1 MQAATSLCIRKCDRG
16 ARTLL
21 AEAEKFAPGGVAR
34 GKGPNPAEN
43 GWGAEIAFSHGACCV
58 SGRDPSSWEKRS
70 WLKTE
75 CLTHWAHHSEVDCPQ
90 LDIYIDIISRG
101 SLGLAVTGARLGR
114 STTEASSI
122 LANAYTPN
130 GSVFTAFVARFPAEL
145 RHNGARRRPWN
156 GTASDMAPAAF
167 PYSDN
172 ETTLASATTITADE
186 DVFGPVYAST
196 LRITLIAVMLVLSLV
211 GNTAVC
217 YRLLTS
223 RRHRVFKAQVL
234 FLNLALA
241 DLLVTLVTMNSQ
253 LLWEIMGRV
262 WIAGDGPCRMFK
274 VMQTFALVSST
285 YMLVGI
291 AVDRHYS
298 ICKPLVPA
306 PRPRSVATV
315 CWLLSLLPSLPN
327 LFVFRVVVVRDKCY
341 CASVFYIYRD
351 TTTVTRQIY
360 MACVF
365 TLVFVLPL
373 CALVALYTSILV
385 RMRKMVADGTGTTAT
400 VRTGLTTRSTS
411 MSQTTTVALSETE
424 DRRSTLPRARL
435 RTLKMAV
442 VIFVAFLV
450 TNLPY
455 MVQEVILAFARD
467 VSLGPH
473 VVAVFG
479 VISASNSAVN
489 PYVYLAFNGGAAGTS
504 CDARVRG
511 LWRRLTCSS
520 GSKRTTIAFRT
531 SCSTLPTRRR
541 KRLITAQGPL
551 SEQKCQTSGERG
563 TPEEQ
568 L

>member
-1 MQAATSLCIRKCDRG
+1 MPYEFG
-16 ARTLL
+16 
-21 AEAEKFAPGGVAR
+21 
-34 GKGPNPAEN
+34 
-43 GWGAEIAFSHGACCV
+43 EIFG
-58 SGRDPSSWEKRS
+58 
-70 WLKTE
+70 
-75 CLTHWAHHSEVDCPQ
+75 
-90 LDIYIDIISRG
+90 
-101 SLGLAVTGARLGR
+101 
-114 STTEASSI
+114 
-122 LANAYTPN
+122 
-130 GSVFTAFVARFPAEL
+130 
-145 RHNGARRRPWN
+145 
-156 GTASDMAPAAF
+156 
-167 PYSDN
+167 SDN
-172 ETTLASATTITADE
+172 ETTLAGAATVTADE
-186 DVFGPVYAST
+186 DVFGPIYAST
-196 LRITLIAVMLVLSLV
+196 LRIALITTMLVLSLF
-211 GNTAVC
+211 GNTIVC

-262 WIAGDGPCRMFK
+262 WAAGDGPCRVFK

-291 AVDRHYS
+291 AVDRHYA

-306 PRPRSVATV
+306 PRPRSVAAI
-315 CWLLSLLPSLPN
+315 CWLLSLVPSLPN

-351 TTTVTRQIY
+351 SAKMARQIY

-373 CALVALYTSILV
+373 CALVGLYTSILI
-385 RMRKMVADGTGTTAT
+385 RMRKMGAANARTSGGVRIGLSTTLT
-400 VRTGLTTRSTS
+400 SRTTPT
-411 MSQTTTVALSETE
+411 TTTVTE
-424 DRRSTLPRARL
+424 NSNQSTLPRARL

-442 VIFVAFLV
+442 VIFVAFLL

-455 MVQEVILAFARD
+455 MVQEMILAFARD
-467 VSLGPH
+467 ISLGPH

-489 PYVYLAFNGGAAGTS
+489 PYVYLAFNGGAAGTT

-520 GSKRTTIAFRT
+520 GSKRTTTMLRT
-531 SCSTLPTRRR
+531 SFSTLPTRRR
-541 KRLITAQGPL
+541 KRPITAQGPL
-551 SEQKCQTSGERG
+551 SEQKCRSNGQLGA
-563 TPEEQ
+563 PEKKM
-568 L
+568 

>member
-1 MQAATSLCIRKCDRG
+1 MA
-16 ARTLL
+16 
-21 AEAEKFAPGGVAR
+21 
-34 GKGPNPAEN
+34 
-43 GWGAEIAFSHGACCV
+43 
-58 SGRDPSSWEKRS
+58 
-70 WLKTE
+70 
-75 CLTHWAHHSEVDCPQ
+75 
-90 LDIYIDIISRG
+90 YI
-101 SLGLAVTGARLGR
+101 ARLGQPAIHSIPSLILLSRVTRNFNTTDISSELAPAYR
-114 STTEASSI
+114 S
-122 LANAYTPN
+122 N
-130 GSVFTAFVARFPAEL
+130 GSGFTAFTDTAASLKE
-145 RHNGARRRPWN
+145 NGTRLHLWN
-156 GTASDMAPAAF
+156 GSIAIMPPEFAVF
-167 PYSDN
+167 PDADN
-172 ETTLASATTITADE
+172 DTTLAAAAKTTTLMADE
-186 DVFGPVYAST
+186 VFGPVYTSN
-196 LRITLIAVMLVLSLV
+196 LRITLIAIMLVLSLV
-211 GNTAVC
+211 GNTVVC

-223 RRHRVFKAQVL
+223 RRHKVFKAQIL

-241 DLLVTLVTMNSQ
+241 DLLVTVVTMNSQ

-262 WIAGDGPCRMFK
+262 WIAGDELCRAFK

-291 AVDRHYS
+291 AVDRHYA
-298 ICKPLVPA
+298 ICKPLVLA
-306 PRPRSVATV
+306 PRPRSVAAV

-351 TTTVTRQIY
+351 TTTTVRQIY
-360 MACVF
+360 MAFVF
-365 TLVFVLPL
+365 TLVFILPL
-373 CALVALYTSILV
+373 CALVALYSSILFK
-385 RMRKMVADGTGTTAT
+385 MRKMAASNT
-400 VRTGLTTRSTS
+400 RTPGGNRMTLTTTPTSRSSHAT
-411 MSQTTTVALSETE
+411 MAFSETSN
-424 DRRSTLPRARL
+424 RSTLPRARL

-467 VSLGPH
+467 VSLGPNM
-473 VVAVFG
+473 VAVFG

-541 KRLITAQGPL
+541 KRPITAQGHL
-551 SEQKCQTSGERG
+551 SEQKCRSSRELE
-563 TPEEQ
+563 TPEEKM
-568 L
+568 